1 MSNGLVRLSDG
12 HLVFGEAVSRIA
24 ESLNPLGAAARLVAE
39 SYALT
44 TEMRRINLEK
54 TQAADSSRRS
64 PRRYWIQRRRESS
77 TMLRQQQQELGHA
90 DTSAQSLR
98 ECMVNM
104 QRETVKPGLASEER
118 IAYVELTKH
127 FTTTARP
134 ASTRNRAGGL
144 AVALD
149 QLLNG
154 AGATALAPD
163 HAMPDHS
170 GRQHRGSGS
179 GDTTP
184 GRRLALQAVIAGDEG
199 DGGSLNCAQ
208 QS

>member
-1 MSNGLVRLSDG
+1 MSNSLVRISDG

-24 ESLNPLGAAARLVAE
+24 ESLNPLGAAARLIAE

-54 TQAADSSRRS
+54 TQAADSKE
-64 PRRYWIQRRRESS
+64 ITLALLDQRRGESS
-77 TMLRQQQQELGHA
+77 TMLRQQQQELGRA

-127 FTTTARP
+127 FTTMLVQHHTEQ
-134 ASTRNRAGGL
+134 AGGL

-154 AGATALAPD
+154 AGATALAPASRNAGSQ
-163 HAMPDHS
+163 HPTAP
-170 GRQHRGSGS
+170 RQR
-179 GDTTP
+179 P
-184 GRRLALQAVIAGDEG
+184 GRHDAGQTPRTAGRDRG
-199 DGGSLNCAQ
+199 RRG
-208 QS
+208 